1 MSSLDRL
8 AVAPAPDA
16 TGAEHRPRRYGE
28 DRLHLLVRDPRC
40 VFVTWEISP
49 ALAALASERARKE
62 GAPIRYQIR
71 VERTEGREVVA
82 TVDLPN
88 ALGDD
93 RWYIDLP
100 IPGGNVRAVLGV
112 ALPSGFHTLLFSRW
126 AAVPPE
132 GPCLEEGRLEANVSA
147 REPASIPD
155 PNRSGYLSI
164 LLHAHLPFIRH
175 PEYEDSLEERWL
187 DEALIESYL
196 PLLRMLEGRAERRAP
211 GRITISLSPTLLA
224 MLEDPLL
231 RRRFAKRLER
241 LTTLAD
247 RDVARYRGDSPFGP
261 LAEHYAERFRAA
273 RAQYEERYRR
283 DVAAAFREV
292 EASGVARL
300 ITCGATHGFLPLMD
314 LRESSWRA
322 QLGVAVREFERQ
334 IGHPPEGIWLP
345 ECGYAPG
352 VEAILGELGVRY
364 FAVDSHA
371 IEHARPRPGA
381 GTYVPLH
388 VGAGVFAIGRDAESS
403 RQVWSS
409 TEGYPGDPDYREY
422 YRDQGFDLPLEEV
435 REFLP
440 SGGTRTH
447 LGLKYHRITD
457 RRFPH
462 REPYDPGSAL
472 ERARAHA
479 AHFVRGREE
488 QARGAARGIGQ
499 AAFMLAPYDTE
510 LFGHWWYEGPEWLDR
525 VLDGIAASEA
535 LDATDPLDAIRR
547 LPRTHAGSPH
557 LSSWGEGGYCA
568 VWLDPVNDWIYK
580 PLLRAAET
588 MRALVKEGDRGE
600 PARARALKQAGRELL
615 LAQASDWAFI
625 MKTGTL
631 VPYARRRTEE
641 HLDRFERL
649 ATALRGGTIDEAEV
663 AGMEERYGPFPDLD
677 PGLFA

>member
-1 MSSLDRL
+1 M
-8 AVAPAPDA
+8 A
-16 TGAEHRPRRYGE
+16 
-28 DRLHLLVRDPRC
+28 
-40 VFVTWEISP
+40 
-49 ALAALASERARKE
+49 
-62 GAPIRYQIR
+62 YQIR
-71 VERTEGREVVA
+71 VERTEGKETPAGRVAAEGALQTVA
-82 TVDLPN
+82 TAGLPN

-93 RWYIDLP
+93 RWYLDLP
-100 IPGGNVRAVLGV
+100 ISGGYVRALLVL
-112 ALPSGFHTLLFSRW
+112 ALPSGFHTLLLSRW

-132 GPCLEEGRLEANVSA
+132 GPCREEGWWEATVSA
-147 REPASIPD
+147 TESALSPHRD
-155 PNRSGYLSI
+155 PSGYLSI

-211 GRITISLSPTLLA
+211 GRITISLSPTLLG

-231 RRRFAKRLER
+231 RRRFAKRLEH
-241 LTTLAD
+241 LTALAD
-247 RDVARYRGDSPFGP
+247 RDVARYRDDSRFGP

-273 RAQYEERYRR
+273 RIQYEERYRR
-283 DVAAAFREV
+283 DVASAFRNV

-314 LRESSWRA
+314 LREPSWRG
-322 QLGVAVREFERQ
+322 QLGTAVREFERQ
-334 IGHPPEGIWLP
+334 IGHRPEGIWLP

-352 VEAILGELGVRY
+352 VEAVLADLGIRY
-364 FAVDSHA
+364 FAVDAHA
-371 IEHARPRPGA
+371 IEHASPRPSA
-381 GTYVPLH
+381 GTYAPLRSA
-388 VGAGVFAIGRDAESS
+388 AGVFAIGRDAESS

-409 TEGYPGDPDYREY
+409 TEGYPGDPHYREY

-457 RRFPH
+457 RRFPL
-462 REPYDPGSAL
+462 REPYDL
-472 ERARAHA
+472 EAARERVHAHA
-479 AHFVRGREE
+479 SHFVHGREE
-488 QARGAARGIGQ
+488 QARGAARAIGQ
-499 AAFMLAPYDTE
+499 AAFMLAPYDAE

-525 VLDGIAASEA
+525 VLDGIAASEV

-547 LPRTHAGSPH
+547 LPRAQVGSPY

-588 MRALVKEGDRGE
+588 MRALAQEGDRGE
-600 PARARALKQAGRELL
+600 PARARALRQAGRELL

-641 HLDRFERL
+641 HLDRFDRL
-649 ATALRGGTIDEAEV
+649 AAALGGGGIDEAEL
-663 AGMEERYGPFPDLD
+663 AGMEERYGLFPDLD